1 MEKKMVKVPFDLE
14 LAKKITNGEIEGRII
29 RNDGANVRIVC
40 WNYKS
45 LSGEYPLMALVE
57 NGIFEQEVLYTS
69 EGRYKSWETGSTENE
84 YNLSIELNEKEK
96 YQFKP
101 FDKVLVRNSLE
112 MEWIPR
118 FFERATQCYE
128 SIRYITLD
136 NNSWKYCIPYNEKTE
151 GFLGTIENFE

>member
-1 MEKKMVKVPFDLE
+1 MEQKLVRVPFDLE

-45 LSGEYPLMALVE
+45 LSGEYPLLALVT
-57 NGIFEQEVLYTS
+57 NGIFEESEFYTS

-101 FDKVLVRNSLE
+101 FDKVLVRGDDGV
-112 MEWIPR
+112 WFAGI
-118 FFERATQCYE
+118 FFSFT
-128 SIRYITLD
+128 
-136 NNSWKYCIPYNEKTE
+136 
-151 GFLGTIENFE
+151 

>member
-45 LSGEYPLMALVE
+45 LSGEYPLLALVT
-57 NGIFEQEVLYTS
+57 NGIFEESEFYTS

-101 FDKVLVRNSLE
+101 FDKVLVRDDDGVWFAGIFSHLRKDGE
-112 MEWIPR
+112 FLCVGAGLWE
-118 FFERATQCYE
+118 Q
-128 SIRYITLD
+128 
-136 NNSWKYCIPYNEKTE
+136 CIPYNEHTAHL
-151 GFLGTIENFE
+151 LGTTDNWEEKI